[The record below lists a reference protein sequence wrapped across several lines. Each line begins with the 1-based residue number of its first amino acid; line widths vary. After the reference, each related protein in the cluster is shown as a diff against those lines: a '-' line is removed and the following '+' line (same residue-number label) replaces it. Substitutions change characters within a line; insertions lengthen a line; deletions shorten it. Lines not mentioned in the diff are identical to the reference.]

1 MNTSFA
7 PHTVQPGAATTTR
20 TTGRFARTGLV
31 AGLGAAV
38 VNLAVVAIA
47 HGLDVTFEVRGEAIP
62 LVAFPQ
68 MTLVAAIVGVG
79 LAAVL
84 VRWARRRAQCS

>member
-7 PHTVQPGAATTTR
+7 SHTVQPSAAQTTR
-20 TTGRFARTGLV
+20 TTGRFARAGLV

-47 HGLDVTFEVRGEAIP
+47 HGLDVTF
-62 LVAFPQ
+62 
-68 MTLVAAIVGVG
+68 
-79 LAAVL
+79 
-84 VRWARRRAQCS
+84 